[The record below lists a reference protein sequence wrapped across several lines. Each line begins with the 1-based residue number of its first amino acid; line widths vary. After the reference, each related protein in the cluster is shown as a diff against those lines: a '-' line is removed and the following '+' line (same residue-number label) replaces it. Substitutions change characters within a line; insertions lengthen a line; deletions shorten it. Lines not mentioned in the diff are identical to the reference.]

1 MNTLFSYFVTISR
14 ITFLD
19 LHFVWKVLHLVFL
32 SLFMQPLSLPSS
44 HVSGAPG
51 SVSDKFLPRVGL
63 FLSPLTRS
71 VSFVLGIG
79 DKE

>member
-1 MNTLFSYFVTISR
+1 MNTLFSYFVTISI

-19 LHFVWKVLHLVFL
+19 FHFVWKVLHLGFFP
-32 SLFMQPLSLPSS
+32 LFMQPLSLLPS

-51 SVSDKFLPRVGL
+51 SVSDKFLPRMGL
-63 FLSPLTRS
+63 FLSPLTHS

-79 DKE
+79 DKV